1 MDNSTFYGKFTPI
14 EVILRIPFWCQRLG
28 KGCGMGEM
36 DKGGIKRHKFPVVK
50 QINHEDV
57 MDSDYS

>member
-1 MDNSTFYGKFTPI
+1 
-14 EVILRIPFWCQRLG
+14 
-28 KGCGMGEM
+28 MGEM